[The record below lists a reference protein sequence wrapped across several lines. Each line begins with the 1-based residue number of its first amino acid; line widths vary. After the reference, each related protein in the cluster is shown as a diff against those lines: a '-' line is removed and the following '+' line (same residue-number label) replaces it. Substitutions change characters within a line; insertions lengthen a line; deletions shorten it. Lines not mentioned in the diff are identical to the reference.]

1 MKTFPLL
8 TGSVLAA
15 LAVSL
20 TLVSC
25 GDKDAES
32 SDPPERKSSPKA
44 NPLDSGTDGREK
56 ATPPVDL
63 ENEVIGYWAPDTER
77 IIREMEEKMK
87 DEPQALAMTRA
98 LMAPMLSSMAVEIP
112 EKGKFFIHMMGQKQ
126 EATYIVKSVDLSSN
140 SFNVETTTEG
150 EDGEMELESGTFTIN
165 GETLALTGG
174 KEDGPLDSL
183 FLIRIDE
190 AAFKKRQDAKIPD
203 SILDLPEGPDPEEDD
218 VIDPAP
224 GD

>member
-8 TGSVLAA
+8 TGSALAA

-32 SDPPERKSSPKA
+32 SDPSERKSSSKA
-44 NPLDSGTDGREK
+44 NPVGSGADAGEK
-56 ATPPVDL
+56 ITPPVDL
-63 ENEVIGYWAPDTER
+63 ESEVIGYWAPDTER
-77 IIREMEEKMK
+77 IMQEMEEKMK
-87 DEPQALAMTRA
+87 DEPQALAATRA
-98 LMAPMLSSMAVEIP
+98 LMGPMLSSMAVQIP
-112 EKGKFFIHMMGQKQ
+112 EKGKFSIHMMGQKQ

-140 SFNVETTTEG
+140 SLNVETTTEG
-150 EDGEMELESGTFTIN
+150 EDGEMEVESGTFTIN
-165 GETLALTGG
+165 GEKLDLTGG

-203 SILDLPEGPDPEEDD
+203 SILDLPEGPDPEEGDTTE
-218 VIDPAP
+218 PAP